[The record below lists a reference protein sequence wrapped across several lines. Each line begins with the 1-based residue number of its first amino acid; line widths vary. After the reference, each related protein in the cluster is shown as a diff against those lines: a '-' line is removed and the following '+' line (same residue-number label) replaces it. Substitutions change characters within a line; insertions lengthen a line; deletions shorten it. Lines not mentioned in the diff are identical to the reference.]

1 MRLHIEVD
9 GRQCLVSVSAGREHG
24 TLDVRVDGTLVTCDV
39 RRHGSDRVSLRL
51 PDGSMHDLLVETDV
65 ASRGQ
70 RMVHVD
76 GRRVA
81 VGVSNG
87 VRRRAAS
94 AVAGNGPLR
103 VTAPMPGKVVRVPV
117 AVGDR
122 VEARQPVVV
131 IEAMKM
137 ENALSAGR
145 AGVVRDV
152 LVQEGQSV
160 EAGRPLVVVE

>member
-9 GRQCLVSVSAGREHG
+9 GRQCLVSVSAGREPG

-65 ASRGQ
+65 SSRGQ
-70 RMVHVD
+70 RVVHVD
-76 GRRVA
+76 GRRVP
-81 VGVSNG
+81 VGVFNG

-117 AVGDR
+117 AAGDR
-122 VEARQPVVV
+122 VEARQPVVG

>member
-9 GRQCLVSVSAGREHG
+9 GRQCLVSVSAGREPG
-24 TLDVRVDGTLVTCDV
+24 TLDVRVDDRTITCDV
-39 RRHGSDRVSLRL
+39 RRHGPDRVSLRL
-51 PDGSMHDLLVETDV
+51 PDGAMLDLSVDTDV
-65 ASRGQ
+65 SSPGR
-70 RMVHVD
+70 RVVHVD

-81 VGVSNG
+81 VGVSTS
-87 VRRRAAS
+87 VRRRSSS

-117 AVGDR
+117 AAGDR